1 MRIQNVIQD
10 AELESLAE
18 LRILW
23 DEHAAPPTPT
33 PAPTPSPTPAPMSAE
48 GGGNWAEVAQCDV
61 EAVAFRIADI
71 DPQSEEVWAVAL
83 DESADPSKYRTDIW
97 GNPYTYQIVGHSIPL
112 SKLADDGYVIV
123 YGEGGRRMGS
133 NNYFRGGEVILEY
146 PWSCKRLQARAE
158 DIEWSEA
165 DDLVFLAEFSGS
177 RGDHNQF
184 TTRFYLGRELVEE
197 ELRALVYSDQ
207 YDYWFGSGFIG
218 AGTSSGNFNIA
229 DAGLLTWGYYYQ
241 GFEMDLGVTIPQNH
255 EIVTVTKQ
263 RWGEREEEILQR
275 FVWVEV
281 PGDGYHMIE
290 EKNPLVKGGDS
301 LTDSIVL
308 K

>member
-1 MRIQNVIQD
+1 
-10 AELESLAE
+10 
-18 LRILW
+18 
-23 DEHAAPPTPT
+23 
-33 PAPTPSPTPAPMSAE
+33 
-48 GGGNWAEVAQCDV
+48 
-61 EAVAFRIADI
+61 
-71 DPQSEEVWAVAL
+71 
-83 DESADPSKYRTDIW
+83 
-97 GNPYTYQIVGHSIPL
+97 
-112 SKLADDGYVIV
+112 
-123 YGEGGRRMGS
+123 MGS

-146 PWSCKRLQARAE
+146 PWSCKKLSLNAT
-158 DIEWSEA
+158 DIRWSEA
-165 DDLVFLAEFSGS
+165 AQLVFLAEFSGS
-177 RGDHNQF
+177 RGDRNQF